1 MTGDRAKSTVV
12 ANDFHAA
19 WLERKRTF
27 ERLSDQRMT
36 EEQAQDAIKQ
46 YSDAVANFDKAR
58 RTVIK

>member
-1 MTGDRAKSTVV
+1 MADTRPKSTVI
-12 ANDFHAA
+12 ANEFHAA

-27 ERLSDQRMT
+27 ERLSNQGLT
-36 EEQAQDAIKQ
+36 EEQAQEAIKE